1 MFQKLQYH
9 TVEQKTLGVL
19 KSLSLLS
26 ELKDAR
32 LVGGTALALLLGHRN
47 SIDLDIFGRINLQDL
62 INTNALRNVGSF
74 TLLKSSAS
82 ILASTIENVKVDIVN
97 YNYPWIEEAI
107 RIDGLQLAGI
117 TDIGAMKLAAITGR
131 GTRKDFIDLYFLLK
145 HFSIRELMDFY
156 MQKYKEGTPY
166 LVLKSLTYFDDAESD
181 DNPKMFKKIDWEQVK
196 SEITF
201 AVKEYLN
208 KD

>member
-19 KSLSLLS
+19 KSLFLLL

-32 LVGGTALALLLGHRN
+32 LVGGTALALLIGHRS
-47 SIDLDIFGRINLQDL
+47 SIDLDVFGRINLQDL
-62 INTNALRNVGSF
+62 INTNALRKVGSF

-107 RIDGLQLAGI
+107 SIDGLQLAGI
-117 TDIGAMKLAAITGR
+117 KDIGAMKLAAITGR

-156 MQKYKEGTPY
+156 VQKYKEGTPY

-181 DNPKMFKKIDWEQVK
+181 DIPKMFKKVDWEQVK
-196 SEITF
+196 SKISN
-201 AVKEYLN
+201 AVREYL
-208 KD
+208 K

>member
-19 KSLSLLS
+19 KSLLLLS

-97 YNYPWIEEAI
+97 YNYPWIEGAI

-145 HFSIRELMDFY
+145 HFSIKELMEFY
-156 MQKYKEGTPY
+156 VQKYKEGTPY
-166 LVLKSLTYFDDAESD
+166 LVMKSLTYFDDAESD

-196 SEITF
+196 SEITI
-201 AVKEYLN
+201 AVKEYLH
-208 KD
+208 

>member
-19 KSLSLLS
+19 KSLFLLS

-107 RIDGLQLAGI
+107 RIDDLQLAGI

-145 HFSIRELMDFY
+145 HFSIRELMEFY
-156 MQKYKEGTPY
+156 VQKYKEGTPY

-181 DNPKMFKKIDWEQVK
+181 DFPKMYEAIDWNEIKFKITTVVK
-196 SEITF
+196 D
-201 AVKEYLN
+201 YLS
-208 KD
+208 

>member
-19 KSLSLLS
+19 KSLFLLS

-32 LVGGTALALLLGHRN
+32 LVGGTALALLIGHRS
-47 SIDLDIFGRINLQDL
+47 SIDLDVFGRINLQDL
-62 INTNALRNVGSF
+62 INTNALRKVGSF

-107 RIDGLQLAGI
+107 SIDGLQLAGI
-117 TDIGAMKLAAITGR
+117 TDIGAM
-131 GTRKDFIDLYFLLK
+131 
-145 HFSIRELMDFY
+145 
-156 MQKYKEGTPY
+156 
-166 LVLKSLTYFDDAESD
+166 
-181 DNPKMFKKIDWEQVK
+181 
-196 SEITF
+196 
-201 AVKEYLN
+201 
-208 KD
+208 

>member
-19 KSLSLLS
+19 KSLFLLS

-156 MQKYKEGTPY
+156 VQKYKEGTPY

-181 DNPKMFKKIDWEQVK
+181 DFPKMYEAIDWNEIKFKITTVVK
-196 SEITF
+196 D
-201 AVKEYLN
+201 YLS
-208 KD
+208 